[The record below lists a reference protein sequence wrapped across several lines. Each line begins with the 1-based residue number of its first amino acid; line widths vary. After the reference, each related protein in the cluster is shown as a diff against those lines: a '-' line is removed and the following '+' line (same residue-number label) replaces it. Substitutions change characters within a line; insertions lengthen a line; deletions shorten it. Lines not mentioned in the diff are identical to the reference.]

1 MTSKDY
7 LWQLRILLTG
17 NMKTAELER
26 TMEYYTDFFR
36 EDPRT
41 EEEII
46 AELGTP
52 EELASSL
59 LGYDAAAQR
68 AAEDPAYVY
77 APDRPQGMPLAGR
90 VTIAILCLPL
100 ILAGLLVCFSLVVA
114 VGAAAVSLLIGGVV
128 AAIGGVSAVLQ
139 SRATTILCCGAGI
152 ALFGLGLLLLPATVG
167 LGKCFGRCA
176 GRFFRW
182 LTRV

>member
-17 NMKTAELER
+17 KMKTAELER

-36 EDPRT
+36 EDPRSD
-41 EEEII
+41 EEII

-52 EELASSL
+52 EELASTL
-59 LGYDAAAQR
+59 LGYDVAAQR
-68 AAEDPAYVY
+68 AAEDPSYVY
-77 APDRPQGMPLAGR
+77 APDHPQGMPLAGR

-100 ILAGLLVCFSLVVA
+100 ILAALAVCFSLVVA
-114 VGAAAVSLLIGGVV
+114 VGAAAVSFLIGGV
-128 AAIGGVSAVLQ
+128 ASAIGGISAVLQ
-139 SRATTILCCGAGI
+139 SWPTTVLWCGAGV

-182 LTRV
+182 LTRM